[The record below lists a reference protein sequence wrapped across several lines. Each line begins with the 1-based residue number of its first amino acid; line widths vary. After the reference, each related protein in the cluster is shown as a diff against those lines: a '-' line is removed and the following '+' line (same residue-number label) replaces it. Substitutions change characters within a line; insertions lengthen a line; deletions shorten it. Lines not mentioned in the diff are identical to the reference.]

1 MTIAGNNDFSRFEK
15 RSSPLRETPRPFGD
29 RVLNRLILSR
39 FFPLIVSFLGLL
51 LSLNESKAQI
61 SNELYFDTA
70 IASHL
75 EKTKPKFGS
84 TDGFLTEKSRSQI
97 SLDSTLPLQFFVEV
111 NRLEFERLDQAYR
124 RTLMLVVEHRLGDSA
139 VASYAQQLIDTI
151 PKSSLHAVRKTRYP
165 ELKGNDPRWAVRLL
179 FPAAIIVSGITGIIS
194 LFYIRST

>member
-1 MTIAGNNDFSRFEK
+1 M
-15 RSSPLRETPRPFGD
+15 L
-29 RVLNRLILSR
+29 LI
-39 FFPLIVSFLGLL
+39 FSFLALI

-61 SNELYFDTA
+61 SNELYFDSA

-84 TDGFLTEKSRSQI
+84 TAGFLTEKSRAQI
-97 SLDSTLPLQFFVEV
+97 PLDSTLPLQFFVEV
-111 NRLEFERLDQAYR
+111 NRLEFEKLDQAYR

-151 PKSSLHAVRKTRYP
+151 PKSSLRAVRKTHYP
-165 ELKGNDPRWAVRLL
+165 ELKGNDPRWTVRLL
-179 FPAAIIVSGITGIIS
+179 FPAAVIVSGITGIIS